1 MNLNEKFPV
10 SPQKVEELMLRIRR
24 LQIDMSQVEEQ
35 FTRGSG
41 HGGQKLNKTSS
52 CVVLRYPALNLDV
65 RNQESRQRSLN
76 RFLALRELVDRIEM
90 DISPRTSQRLKEIQR
105 LRKQK
110 ARRQRRSASLPS
122 SDTKN
127 GIL

>member
-90 DISPRTSQRLKEIQR
+90 EISPRTSQRLKEIQR